1 MVIVMEKHTAESNI
15 EHVMSELISRG
26 FDVHRST
33 GSDQTILGVVGD
45 VASIDPR
52 EFELFDG
59 VQEAVRVSEPYKL
72 SSRTWRREKTIV
84 NARGVEIG
92 GDEIVVM
99 AGPCTVE
106 SETQLFETGRRV
118 ARSGAKVL
126 RGGAYKPRT
135 SPYAFQGMGVEGLKL
150 LRAAGDEFNMAV
162 VSEVM
167 EISQIEK
174 MLEYVD
180 ILQVG
185 ARNMQNFNLL
195 SALGQ
200 VRKPILLKR
209 GMSATIQEWL
219 LAAEYIMSGGNYEII
234 LCERGI
240 RTFETMTRNT
250 FDISAIPVIDKLS
263 HLPIIGDP
271 SHATGRRDK
280 VMPLARAIVA
290 ADLHAARLDHRLLA
304 PPRPAGELVRLA
316 DAHRLLHALEQL
328 ELARIDRRN
337 VADHAEN
344 RLIGAGGSMHIE
356 PPRDQLR
363 HHALDVRFRRMTLH
377 HDDHKTSLE
386 KC

>member
-1 MVIVMEKHTAESNI
+1 MVIVMEKHTEEGNI
-15 EHVMSELISRG
+15 EHVVSELISRG

-33 GSDQTILGVVGD
+33 GSDQTVLGVVGHID
-45 VASIDPR
+45 TIDPR

-59 VQEAVRVSEPYKL
+59 VQEVVRVSEPYKL
-72 SSRTWRREKTIV
+72 TSRTWKREKTIV
-84 NARGVEIG
+84 TARGVKIG
-92 GDEIVVM
+92 GDDVVVM
-99 AGPCTVE
+99 AGPCTIE
-106 SETQLFETGRRV
+106 SETQLFETARRV

-150 LRAAGDEFNMAV
+150 LRAAGDETGMAT

-167 EISQIEK
+167 EISQIEG
-174 MLEYVD
+174 MLDYVD

-200 VRKPILLKR
+200 IRKPILLKR

-219 LAAEYIMSGGNYEII
+219 LAAEYIMAGGNYQIV

-240 RTFETMTRNT
+240 RTFETATRNT

-263 HLPIIGDP
+263 HLPIVGDP

-280 VMPLARAIVA
+280 VMPLARAVIA
-290 ADLHAARLDHRLLA
+290 AGGDGLLIEVHHDPDKAVCDGPQSLYPDQFARLMDELRIIV
-304 PPRPAGELVRLA
+304 PAVGRS
-316 DAHRLLHALEQL
+316 
-328 ELARIDRRN
+328 I
-337 VADHAEN
+337 
-344 RLIGAGGSMHIE
+344 
-356 PPRDQLR
+356 
-363 HHALDVRFRRMTLH
+363 
-377 HDDHKTSLE
+377 
-386 KC
+386 